1 MPSARPLRRPR
12 GLANRLAR
20 GVSLVETAIV
30 VAIGAIVLT
39 SAAPGVQATLARRHL
54 DGVALQ
60 LAGDW
65 QFARTEAVARNEPVR
80 MSFHADADASCWV
93 VHTHG
98 RALCSC
104 EAGHAVCGGGAAL
117 IRSAAVT
124 AERRVAVDAN
134 VGSILYDPVHGTSTP
149 TGTLRVIGAAAE
161 VRHIVNVLGRVRSCS
176 PQGAASGWRAC

>member
-1 MPSARPLRRPR
+1 MPSTRPLRLRSK
-12 GLANRLAR
+12 GLSH
-20 GVSLVETAIV
+20 GVSLVETAIAI
-30 VAIGAIVLT
+30 AIGAIVLT
-39 SAAPGVQATLARRHL
+39 SAAPGLQATLARRHL

-60 LAGDW
+60 LAGDL

-80 MSFHADADASCWV
+80 VSFHADADASCWV

-104 EAGHAVCGGGAAL
+104 EAGHAVCGSGATL
-117 IRSAAVT
+117 IRSVAVP
-124 AERRVAVDAN
+124 ADRRVAVDAN

-161 VRHIVNVLGRVRSCS
+161 VRHVVNVLGRVRSCS